1 MTLAE
6 IDRLNIL
13 YFGDMQLPAKEKAL
27 RVRMAAEFEVLVRK
41 YLTALQNIYNSDLS
55 EQEKQAAVA
64 MTAAA
69 FSREYRRFFNQWYY
83 RYYEAAEGTNPSG
96 EEAQWR
102 NNHST
107 QLSVWLANTA
117 RNTPSGS
124 VMSRLRTDIRT
135 EINAMCNL
143 AVFLALAE
151 SGATEK
157 KWHSHHDELTRPTH
171 AAADGQIV
179 PIRAP
184 FIVGGYRLLF
194 PGDTSLG
201 APPQEIV
208 NCRCVIERVRSD

>member
-13 YFGDMQLPAKEKAL
+13 YFGDMELPAKEKAL
-27 RVRMAAEFEVLVRK
+27 RVRMAAEFETIVRK
-41 YLTALQNIYNSDLS
+41 YLLALQTILVSARS
-55 EQEKQAAVA
+55 EQEKDAMIA

-69 FSREYRRFFNQWYY
+69 FSREYRRFFDQWYY
-83 RYYEAAEGTNPSG
+83 RYYQAAEGTDPSG
-96 EEAQWR
+96 EEARWR

-143 AVFLALAE
+143 AVFLALAD
-151 SGATEK
+151 SGEKEK
-157 KWHSHHDELTRPTH
+157 KWRSHHDELTRYTH
-171 AAADGQIV
+171 AAADGQTV
-179 PIRAP
+179 PINEP
-184 FIVGGYRLLF
+184 FIVGGYRLMF

-208 NCRCVIERVRSD
+208 NCRCVMQRVTVR